1 MQIILS
7 TFNYYPDHAGG
18 TEVYTKELAAYL
30 RARGHA
36 VLIIAGSDKDPAI
49 PFTVLEDTTQAR
61 VIQYTFDE
69 VPVCG
74 VRLKEQD
81 AENIYSLT
89 REGWTTLFGR
99 LLQKL
104 QFDGAS
110 YLLMNGLSTVS
121 GPSLLDAF
129 LAGNPQG
136 KSALFVHTA
145 FVCPK
150 ADLINKRTRSR
161 CYDVVTPHLCA
172 ACMLSA
178 QTDTPF
184 FVGRL
189 FYSLPGIKLLAGRLS
204 PTAVKLKELLKKRY
218 DAFASMNS
226 KLSSWIVFSSDM
238 QQFIAIQEYASP
250 EKIIV
255 IRHGID
261 TRVFY
266 DDKTPRP
273 LSPVSFL
280 YAGRFEELKGI
291 DLLAAAWKRL
301 PDDPSRRKLTLVG
314 NWKGKTA
321 GEAIAKEIGLRND
334 VQLINGLPQ
343 QQLAELYRQTHCVV
357 VPTKVVETGPLVFH
371 EAIAC
376 GCDVITSGIGGQG
389 ELTKLYNRRSLSF
402 KNNDADSLFNAISNY
417 QPGQDK
423 EQYEVMSLSEHLDM
437 LASRIGLSQSMPQH
451 TS

>member
-18 TEVYTKELAAYL
+18 TEVYTRELAAYL
-30 RARGHA
+30 RAKGHE
-36 VLIIAGSDKDPAI
+36 VVIIAGSDKDPAI
-49 PFTVLEDTTQAR
+49 PFVVVEDTAQAR
-61 VIQYTFDE
+61 VIRYRYDD

-89 REGWTTLFGR
+89 KEGWTTLFKR
-99 LLQKL
+99 LLQQL
-104 QFDGAS
+104 QFQGAS

-129 LAGNPQG
+129 LELNPKG

-150 ADLINKRTRSR
+150 ADLINRRTRSR
-161 CYDVVTPHLCA
+161 CYDVVTAHLCA

-178 QTDTPF
+178 QTNTPF
-184 FVGRL
+184 AVGNL
-189 FYSLPGIKLLAGRLS
+189 FYSLPGRQLLAGRLS
-204 PTAVKLKELLKKRY
+204 PTAVKLKELLGKRY

-226 KLSSWIVFSSDM
+226 KLSAWIVFSSDM
-238 QQFIAIQEYASP
+238 QQFISIQKYASP

-261 TRVFY
+261 TSVFY
-266 DDKTPRP
+266 DDKKQQPGGP
-273 LSPVSFL
+273 INFL

-301 PDDPSRRKLTLVG
+301 PDDPSRRRLTLVG
-314 NWKGKTA
+314 GWKGKTT
-321 GEAIAKEIGLRND
+321 GEAVAKEIGSRSD
-334 VQLINGLPQ
+334 VQMINGLPQ
-343 QQLAELYRQTHCVV
+343 SQLAELYRQTHCVV
-357 VPTKVVETGPLVFH
+357 IPTKVVETGPLVFH

-376 GCDVITSGIGGQG
+376 GCDIITSDMGGQG
-389 ELTKLYNRRSLSF
+389 ELSKLYDRRSVSF
-402 KNNDADSLFNAISNY
+402 KNNDADSLFRCISNY
-417 QPGQDK
+417 QPGIDK
-423 EQYEVMSLSEHLDM
+423 QEYQVISVKEHLDM
-437 LASRIGLSQSMPQH
+437 LASRIGL
-451 TS
+451 

>member
-30 RARGHA
+30 RAKGHE

-49 PFTVLEDTTQAR
+49 PFTVLEDTAQAR
-61 VIQYTFDE
+61 VIQYSFDD

-89 REGWTTLFGR
+89 KEGWTTLFKR
-99 LLQKL
+99 LLQQL

-129 LAGNPQG
+129 LEINPQG

-150 ADLINKRTRSR
+150 ADLINRRTRSR

-178 QTDTPF
+178 QTNTPF

-189 FYSLPGIKLLAGRLS
+189 FYSLPGRKLLAGKLS
-204 PTAVKLKELLKKRY
+204 PTAIKLKELLKKRY
-218 DAFASMNS
+218 GAFASMNS

-238 QQFIAIQEYASP
+238 QQFISIQEYASP

-261 TRVFY
+261 TGIFH
-266 DDKTPRP
+266 DGNRP
-273 LSPVSFL
+273 KPASPVTFL
-280 YAGRFEELKGI
+280 YAGRFEEIKGI

-301 PDDPSRRKLTLVG
+301 PDDPSRRKLMLAG
-314 NWKGKTA
+314 NWKGKTT
-321 GEAIAKEIGLRND
+321 GEAVAKEIGSRSD
-334 VQLINGLPQ
+334 VKMIDGMSQ
-343 QQLAELYRQTHCVV
+343 QRLAELYRQTHCVV
-357 VPTKVVETGPLVFH
+357 IPTKVVETGPLVFH
-371 EAIAC
+371 EAIAS
-376 GCDVITSGIGGQG
+376 GCDVISSDMGGQG
-389 ELTKLYNRRSLSF
+389 ELTKLYNRRSVSF
-402 KNNDADSLFNAISNY
+402 KNNDADSLFQAISNY
-417 QPGQDK
+417 QPGADK
-423 EQYEVMSLSEHLDM
+423 EHYEVMSVKEHLDL
-437 LASRIGLSQSMPQH
+437 LASRIGL
-451 TS
+451 

>member
-30 RARGHA
+30 RAKGHA
-36 VLIIAGSDKDPAI
+36 ILIIAGSDKDPAI
-49 PFTVLEDTTQAR
+49 PFTVLEDTSQAR
-61 VIQYTFDE
+61 VIQYTFDD

-74 VRLKEQD
+74 VQLKEQD
-81 AENIYSLT
+81 AENIYSLAKS
-89 REGWTTLFGR
+89 GWPVLFKR

-104 QFDGAS
+104 QFDNAS
-110 YLLMNGLSTVS
+110 FLLMNGLSTVS

-129 LAGNPQG
+129 LACNPQG
-136 KSALFVHTA
+136 KSSLFVHTA

-150 ADLINKRTRSR
+150 ADLINRRTRSR

-178 QTDTPF
+178 QTNTPF
-184 FVGRL
+184 FAGNL
-189 FYSLPGIKLLAGRLS
+189 FYSLPGRNLLAGKLS

-218 DAFASMNS
+218 DVFASMNS

-238 QQFIAIQEYASP
+238 QQFLSIQHYASP

-261 TRVFY
+261 TRVFF
-266 DDKTPRP
+266 DERKPKP
-273 LSPVSFL
+273 VSPVSFL

-301 PDDPSRRKLTLVG
+301 PDDASRRKLTLVG

-321 GEAIAKEIGLRND
+321 GEAVAKEIGLRSD
-334 VQLINGLPQ
+334 VQMINALPQ
-343 QQLAELYRQTHCVV
+343 QQLADLYRQTNCVV
-357 VPTKVVETGPLVFH
+357 IPTKVVETGPLVFH

-376 GCDVITSGIGGQG
+376 GCDVITSDIGGQG

-402 KNNDADSLFNAISNY
+402 KNNDADSLYQAISNY
-417 QPGQDK
+417 QPGVDK
-423 EQYEVMSLSEHLDM
+423 EYYQVMSVSEHLDT
-437 LASRIGLSQSMPQH
+437 LASRIGLSQPMPQH
-451 TS
+451 T

>member
-30 RARGHA
+30 RTKGHA

-61 VIQYTFDE
+61 VIRYSFND
-69 VPVCG
+69 VAVCG
-74 VRLKEQD
+74 VHLKEQD

-89 REGWTTLFGR
+89 REGWVTLFKR

-110 YLLMNGLSTVS
+110 FLLMNGLSTVS

-129 LAGNPQG
+129 IAGNPQG

-150 ADLINKRTRSR
+150 ADLINRRTRSR

-178 QTDTPF
+178 QTNTPF
-184 FVGRL
+184 FVGNL
-189 FYSLPGIKLLAGRLS
+189 FYSLPGRQLLAKKS

-226 KLSSWIVFSSDM
+226 KLSSWVVFSSDM
-238 QQFIAIQEYASP
+238 QQFLSIQNYASP

-261 TRVFY
+261 TSVFY
-266 DDKTPRP
+266 DEKTSKP
-273 LSPVSFL
+273 LSPINFL

-321 GEAIAKEIGLRND
+321 GEAVAKEIGLRSD

-343 QQLAELYRQTHCVV
+343 QQLADLYRQTHCVV
-357 VPTKVVETGPLVFH
+357 IPTKVVETGPLVFH

-376 GCDVITSGIGGQG
+376 GCDVIASDIGGQG
-389 ELTKLYNRRSLSF
+389 ELTKLYNRRSVAF
-402 KNNDADSLFNAISNY
+402 NNNDTDSLYKAISNY
-417 QPGQDK
+417 QPAADREEYK
-423 EQYEVMSLSEHLDM
+423 VMSVSEHLGM
-437 LASRIGLSQSMPQH
+437 LASRIGISVED
-451 TS
+451 